1 MENPLKPAQD
11 IARLLTEFI
20 VNEVAPAK
28 PSTPP
33 GPNDPIVEAG
43 LVDSLGLFKVIAFAE
58 DEFGVRIAP
67 EEILME
73 NFATVN
79 AIVRLIRSKRPA

>member
-1 MENPLKPAQD
+1 MA
-11 IARLLTEFI
+11 T
-20 VNEVAPAK
+20 AK
-28 PSTPP
+28 PPTPP
-33 GPNDPIVEAG
+33 APDDPVVESG

-58 DEFGVRIAP
+58 DQFGVRIAP
-67 EEILME
+67 EEIVME